1 MLSIIICS
9 VSPEKLKKAKDCI
22 DATIG
27 VEHEFIVI
35 DNNVRKWPLT
45 RAYNEGAKMARFPYL
60 LFVHEDVIFHACDW
74 GNFVIGKLRE
84 QDCGVVGYAGTKV
97 MSGSYSGWC
106 QDGDWNVLLLW
117 QGTAA
122 GRTELRASGVTLEH
136 PFEEVVAL
144 DGLAMFMRRDLWE
157 EFRFNEE
164 SLTGFHCYDVDF
176 TLRVASSG
184 KYHNYVCCSVSAL
197 VEHTSEGNLNQG
209 WYADTI
215 CMHKTCWKGMLPC
228 SCVPEY
234 DFGSRDFLRRK
245 ERVAHYFLRNII
257 RSGYSEKY
265 LVYKEFV
272 FSHPMTL
279 KHLGHIIGDTFYLLS
294 KSMKK

>member
-60 LFVHEDVIFHACDW
+60 LFVHEDVIFHACGW
-74 GNFVIGKLRE
+74 GNFVIDKLRE

-176 TLRVASSG
+176 TPRVASSG
-184 KYHNYVCCSVSAL
+184 
-197 VEHTSEGNLNQG
+197 
-209 WYADTI
+209 
-215 CMHKTCWKGMLPC
+215 
-228 SCVPEY
+228 
-234 DFGSRDFLRRK
+234 
-245 ERVAHYFLRNII
+245 
-257 RSGYSEKY
+257 
-265 LVYKEFV
+265 
-272 FSHPMTL
+272 
-279 KHLGHIIGDTFYLLS
+279 
-294 KSMKK
+294 

>member
-1 MLSIIICS
+1 
-9 VSPEKLKKAKDCI
+9 
-22 DATIG
+22 
-27 VEHEFIVI
+27 
-35 DNNVRKWPLT
+35 
-45 RAYNEGAKMARFPYL
+45 
-60 LFVHEDVIFHACDW
+60 
-74 GNFVIGKLRE
+74 
-84 QDCGVVGYAGTKV
+84 
-97 MSGSYSGWC
+97 
-106 QDGDWNVLLLW
+106 
-117 QGTAA
+117 
-122 GRTELRASGVTLEH
+122 
-136 PFEEVVAL
+136 
-144 DGLAMFMRRDLWE
+144 MFMRRDLWE

-215 CMHKTCWKGMLPC
+215 RMHKTCWKGMLPC

-234 DFGSRDFLRRK
+234 DFGSSDFLRRK

-265 LVYKEFV
+265 LVYREFV